1 MRRRAIVVL
10 GLVGSLGFVG
20 CSDLPMNVVTT
31 QGTITERVL
40 ITSTTDG
47 YHLTFSTPS
56 GQVTRRL
63 WCDGFSNACID
74 GK

>member
-1 MRRRAIVVL
+1 MRR
-10 GLVGSLGFVG
+10 GLLCALGFVG
-20 CSDLPMNVVTT
+20 LAGCSEVPMNVVTT

-40 ITSTTDG
+40 ITSTA
-47 YHLTFSTPS
+47 

-63 WCDGFSNACID
+63 WCDGFSNLCID

>member
-1 MRRRAIVVL
+1 MRR
-10 GLVGSLGFVG
+10 GLLCALGFVG
-20 CSDLPMNVVTT
+20 LAGCSEVPMNVVTT

-40 ITSTTDG
+40 ITSTAEG
-47 YHLTFSTPS
+47 YHVTFSTPA

-63 WCDGFSNACID
+63 WCDGFSNVCID